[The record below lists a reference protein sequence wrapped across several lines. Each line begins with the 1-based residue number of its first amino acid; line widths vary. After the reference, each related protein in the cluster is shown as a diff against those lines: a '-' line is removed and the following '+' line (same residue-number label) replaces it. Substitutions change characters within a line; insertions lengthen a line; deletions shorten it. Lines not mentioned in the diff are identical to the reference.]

1 MDKKLFKENL
11 EQIDSYLKQEGISR
25 RDAMKMLGLGGT
37 AMMMGSGAVTEAK
50 ASSGAKGK
58 ILIVG
63 GGLSGVAT
71 AALLMRTLENPDIT
85 ILEPNP
91 KSSSYQP
98 GQTLVGGGVWTNA
111 DTEYMTADFMP
122 DGVKWIKEKAIEFD
136 PDKNSVKTDKGQ
148 TIKYD
153 YMIVAAGLKLDFAR
167 LEGLGINET
176 ITSRGD
182 SSAVKK
188 VIGQNG
194 LCSIYFADG
203 ATDTWTQMQKF
214 VSDAKSGKKV

>member
-37 AMMMGSGAVTEAK
+37 ALMMGSGVATQAK
-50 ASSGAKGK
+50 ASSTAKGK

-63 GGLSGVAT
+63 GGLSGVST

-91 KSSSYQP
+91 KSVSYQP

-111 DTEYMTADFMP
+111 DTEYTTAEFMP
-122 DGVKWIKEKAIEFD
+122 DGVKWIKEKAIEF
-136 PDKNSVKTDKGQ
+136 
-148 TIKYD
+148 
-153 YMIVAAGLKLDFAR
+153 
-167 LEGLGINET
+167 E
-176 ITSRGD
+176 
-182 SSAVKK
+182 
-188 VIGQNG
+188 IGR
-194 LCSIYFADG
+194 AH
-203 ATDTWTQMQKF
+203 
-214 VSDAKSGKKV
+214 V